1 MHYAPV
7 MASQR
12 PVCEQGECPIA
23 AAFFDHGHIYGM
35 VANLVAA
42 GASLSLVY
50 EPDDDKAAVMLKKFP
65 EARRV
70 HAFEDILSDQD
81 IKLVA
86 AAAIPNLRAG
96 IGATVMGAGKD
107 YFTDKCPF
115 TSLEQLE
122 HIRSLA
128 DSSGRRYAVCYS
140 ERLQNEATEHALQ
153 LVNAGVV
160 GEVVQVL
167 GLGPHRLSASQRPS
181 WFFER
186 AEYGGIICDLGSHQ
200 AEQFLIFTGSD
211 SAVVEFARATNLH
224 HQAYPE
230 LEDFGEF
237 SLTAPSGASGYF
249 RVDWFTPGGLRTWG
263 DGRLFIQG
271 TKGSIECRKY
281 IDLAAPE
288 LTANVVM
295 VVTDDSE
302 ERHEVTGKVGFPYF
316 GKLIEDT
323 LNGTDLAM
331 PQAHTLMAA
340 EVSLRAQ
347 AIADARAS

>member
-1 MHYAPV
+1 MNYAPV
-7 MASQR
+7 TASQG
-12 PVCEQGECPIA
+12 PVCEFGECPIA

-42 GASLSLVY
+42 GANLSLIY
-50 EPDDDKAAVMLKKFP
+50 EPDDDKAALMLSKFP

-70 HAFEDILSDQD
+70 KAFDEILVDQG

-96 IGATVMGAGKD
+96 VGAAVMKAGKD

-115 TSLEQLE
+115 ISLEQLE
-122 HIRSLA
+122 YIRKLA

-140 ERLQNEATEHALQ
+140 ERLQNEATEHALH
-153 LVNAGVV
+153 LVNAGVI

-167 GLGPHRLSASQRPS
+167 GLGPHRLSASQRPP

-200 AEQFLIFTGSD
+200 AEQFLSFTGSD

-249 RVDWFTPGGLRTWG
+249 RVDWFTPEVFEQEVAGCSFRGPRAL
-263 DGRLFIQG
+263 
-271 TKGSIECRKY
+271 ECRVY
-281 IDLAAPE
+281 RPCTRAD
-288 LTANVVM
+288 ANVVM

-316 GKLIEDT
+316 GRLIEDT

-331 PQAHTLMAA
+331 PAHTLMAA
-340 EVSLRAQ
+340 EVSLG
-347 AIADARAS
+347 ADR